1 MIKLIDLEVYKVAME
16 IGDNIWDIV
25 DKWDVFNKDTLGK
38 QFVRAGDSI
47 ALNIAEGYG
56 RYFYKENKNF
66 NYYSRGSA
74 FECTSCLRKAVKRN
88 LIPGEENAK
97 LRFLFEK
104 YFKLINAYIIS
115 IGQMSAKDQLRESG
129 FIYESKEPQS
139 LESLLTNDL
148 LTNDLLTND
157 QMTNDQ

>member
-16 IGDNIWDIV
+16 IGNNIWDIV
-25 DKWDVFNKDTLGK
+25 DKWDFFNKDTLGK
-38 QFVRAGDSI
+38 QFVKAADSV

-88 LIPGEENAK
+88 LITKEENSK
-97 LRFLFEK
+97 ILFLFEK
-104 YFKLINAYIIS
+104 YFRLVNAHIKS
-115 IGQMSAKDQLRESG
+115 IGQISTKDQLQEPDFEYGS
-129 FIYESKEPQS
+129 EEPQT
-139 LESLLTNDL
+139 LESLLTNDSM
-148 LTNDLLTND
+148 TNDL
-157 QMTNDQ
+157 

>member
-25 DKWDVFNKDTLGK
+25 DKWDFFNKGTLGK
-38 QFVRAGDSI
+38 QFVKAGDSI

-74 FECTSCLRKAVKRN
+74 FECTSCIRKAVKRN
-88 LIPGEENAK
+88 LITEEENTK

-104 YFKLINAYIIS
+104 YFKLINAYIKS
-115 IGQMSAKDQLRESG
+115 IGQIGMKDQLQEAG
-129 FIYESKEPQS
+129 FTYQLYEPQS

-148 LTNDLLTND
+148 LTNDP
-157 QMTNDQ
+157 MTE

>member
-1 MIKLIDLEVYKVAME
+1 MIKLIDLEVYKVAMQ

-25 DKWDVFNKDTLGK
+25 DKWDFYNKDTLGK
-38 QFVRAGDSI
+38 QFVKAADSM

-88 LIPGEENAK
+88 LITEEENIK

-104 YFKLINAYIIS
+104 YFKLINAYIKS
-115 IGQMSAKDQLRESG
+115 IGQMGVKDELQEPNL
-129 FIYESKEPQS
+129 IYESTQSKS
-139 LESLLTNDL
+139 LESLLTNDP
-148 LTNDLLTND
+148 LT
-157 QMTNDQ
+157 Q

>member
-25 DKWDVFNKDTLGK
+25 DKWDFFNKDTLGK
-38 QFVRAGDSI
+38 QFVRAADSM

-88 LIPGEENAK
+88 LITEEENRK
-97 LRFLFEK
+97 LRFLFER
-104 YFKLINAYIIS
+104 YFKLINAYIKS
-115 IGQMSAKDQLRESG
+115 IGQMSAKDQLQEPN
-129 FIYESKEPQS
+129 FIYESKEPQG
-139 LESLLTNDL
+139 LESSLANDPLTS
-148 LTNDLLTND
+148 DLLTND
-157 QMTNDQ
+157 Q